1 MPQQIRMPKRKMQS
15 QKTLYKVGFGPSSS
29 HTMGPGK
36 AARSFLERNKDA
48 GMFRVTLHGSLA
60 LTGKGHLTDKAI
72 NDVLSPSKTE
82 IVWKPEV
89 ELPYHPNGMFFEA
102 LDDKGAVLS
111 DWEVYSIGGGVLSD
125 ESDDNVKKDIYD
137 LNDLT
142 DIMDLCKEKGWDLWE
157 YAYHCEGEEII
168 EYIEMIL
175 EKMLDSVHNGLK
187 NEGILPGSIKLKR
200 KAKRYF
206 RRLKQSES
214 QYKANRYLGTYALAV
229 SEENA
234 AGGEVVTAPTCGSCG
249 VLPAVMRY
257 MRESTNCKD
266 EELVRA
272 LLTAGIIG
280 NLVRTNAS
288 ISGADVGCQGEIGV
302 ACSMAAAA
310 ANHLMGGTMEQ
321 IEYAA
326 EMALEQYLGLTCD
339 PVDGLVQ
346 IPCIDRNAFAAMK
359 AVEVA
364 NYALFSDGPHHIP
377 FDEVVMVMYET
388 GKNMLSIYKET
399 SSGGLAAIYKRMV
412 HGDKANTCGFSVDD
426 TET

>member
-15 QKTLYKVGFGPSSS
+15 LKTLYKVGFGPSSS

-36 AARSFLERNKDA
+36 AARSFLEKNSNAA
-48 GMFRVTLHGSLA
+48 GFRVTLHGSLA

-72 NDVLSPSKTE
+72 IDVLHPFETE

-89 ELPYHPNGMFFEA
+89 ELPYHPNGMIFEA
-102 LDDKGAVLS
+102 LDKSKNVLS
-111 DWEVYSIGGGVLSD
+111 EWEVYSVGGGVLSD
-125 ESDDNVKKDIYD
+125 EPEGNIKKDVYD

-142 DIMDLCKEKGWDLWE
+142 DIMDLCRENGWELWE
-157 YAYHCEGEEII
+157 YAFHCEGEGII
-168 EYIEMIL
+168 KHLEMIL
-175 EKMLDSVHNGLK
+175 DTMMTSIDRGMK
-187 NEGILPGSIKLKR
+187 NEGVLPGSIKLKR
-200 KAKRYF
+200 KAKRYY
-206 RRLKQSES
+206 RRLTQSES

-249 VLPAVMRY
+249 VFPAVLRY
-257 MRESTNCKD
+257 MKESAKCDD
-266 EELVRA
+266 EDLVRA
-272 LLTAGIIG
+272 LMTGGIIG

-346 IPCIDRNAFAAMK
+346 IPCIDRNAFAAIK
-359 AVEVA
+359 AIEVA

-377 FDEVVMVMYET
+377 FDEVVMVMHET

-399 SSGGLAAIYKRMV
+399 STGGLAAIYKRMV
-412 HGDKANTCGFSVDD
+412 HGDKAGVEENV
-426 TET
+426 EN